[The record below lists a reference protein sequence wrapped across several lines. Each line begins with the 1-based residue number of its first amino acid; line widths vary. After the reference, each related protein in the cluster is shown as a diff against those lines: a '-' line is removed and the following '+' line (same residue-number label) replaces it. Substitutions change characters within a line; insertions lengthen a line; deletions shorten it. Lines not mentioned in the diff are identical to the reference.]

1 MGGPDVCRCGREI
14 LRASNRG
21 RPPIRCT
28 ICRRIPPPPYE
39 DHDREKASAIGPD
52 GWTLEGVKTAP
63 NETSNRTGGGQDST
77 QPQPET

>member
-39 DHDREKASAIGPD
+39 DHDRAKASAIGPD
-52 GWTLEGVKTAP
+52 GWTLEGVP
-63 NETSNRTGGGQDST
+63 RSLNERFFWTGGGVES
-77 QPQPET
+77 